1 MPKIYLELE
10 IELSGTITEGFPGSR
25 DDPGHDA
32 YCDDV
37 DVETV
42 TFEVRGKTYD
52 LLEGL
57 SPEAIK
63 QVRLNLTDALMEQMV
78 EAIFED
84 A

>member
-1 MPKIYLELE
+1 
-10 IELSGTITEGFPGSR
+10 
-25 DDPGHDA
+25 
-32 YCDDV
+32 V

-42 TFEVRGKTYD
+42 TFEVGGKTYD
-52 LLEGL
+52 LLKGL

-63 QVRLNLTDALMEQMV
+63 QVRLNLTDALIDQMA